1 MKKKSQP
8 LEPPPVPPR
17 EQGTLSEQAF
27 EFLLKEYDSLR
38 DLFTQTESSLQ
49 SLFNFYLT
57 LVTTVVGAIVLIL
70 QVTAPDPASLARS
83 QFILSGLLV
92 FAALIGSAYLSALAG
107 RYAHLVR
114 YAQGIDEIRR
124 HLISRL
130 EVPTPPLYQAFL
142 ASAPKPN
149 RPTQKQKS
157 PTWLYWLLPTGTYQ
171 LFVAVINSLA
181 LSAGVLLFFIA
192 TQVAEAELIRSLL
205 ATLLIFFLVFQAYN
219 FYSHLVMQLLIQRL
233 NIQVDTQRD
242 LPFIT
247 GKQ

>member
-1 MKKKSQP
+1 MKKKSQTV
-8 LEPPPVPPR
+8 ETPPAAER
-17 EQGTLSEQAF
+17 GTLSEQAF

-70 QVTAPDPASLARS
+70 QLTPSDPLSLARS
-83 QFILSGLLV
+83 QLILSGLLI
-92 FAALIGSAYLSALAG
+92 FAALIGSGYLSALTG
-107 RYAHLVR
+107 RYAHLAR

-124 HLISRL
+124 HLINRL

-142 ASAPKPN
+142 ASAPNPKQPA
-149 RPTQKQKS
+149 QKHKALS
-157 PTWLYWLLPTGTYQ
+157 WLYWFLPTGTYQ

-181 LSAGVLLFFIA
+181 LSAGVWLFLAA
-192 TQVAEAELIRSLL
+192 THVAEADLNRSLL
-205 ATLLIFFLVFQAYN
+205 ATMAIFFLTFQAYN
-219 FYSHLVMQLLIQRL
+219 FYSHLVMQLLIRRL
-233 NIQVDTQRD
+233 NIQVDAQRD

>member
-1 MKKKSQP
+1 MKKKSQTV
-8 LEPPPVPPR
+8 EPPPTPQR
-17 EQGTLSEQAF
+17 GTLSEQAF

-49 SLFNFYLT
+49 NLFNFYLT

-70 QVTAPDPASLARS
+70 QLTPSNPISLARS
-83 QFILSGLLV
+83 QFTLSGLLI
-92 FAALIGSAYLSALAG
+92 FAAMIGSAYLSALTG
-107 RYAHLVR
+107 RYAHLAR

-124 HLISRL
+124 HLINRL

-142 ASAPKPN
+142 ASAQSTD
-149 RPTQKQKS
+149 RQTQKRKT
-157 PTWLYWLLPTGTYQ
+157 PAWLYWLFPVGTYQ

-181 LSAGVLLFFIA
+181 LSAGVWLFLAA
-192 TQVAEAELIRSLL
+192 TRVAEADLNRSVL
-205 ATLLIFFLVFQAYN
+205 ATVVIFFLAFQAYN
-219 FYSHLVMQLLIQRL
+219 FYSHLIMRLLIRRL
-233 NIQVDTQRD
+233 NIQVDAQRD

>member
-8 LEPPPVPPR
+8 LEPPPVPTR
-17 EQGTLSEQAF
+17 EPGTLSEQAF
-27 EFLLKEYDSLR
+27 GFLLKEYDSLR

-70 QVTAPDPASLARS
+70 QVTTPDPTSLARS
-83 QFILSGLLV
+83 QFVLSGLLL
-92 FAALIGSAYLSALAG
+92 FATTIGSAYLSALAG
-107 RYAHLVR
+107 RYAHLAR

-142 ASAPKPN
+142 ASAPKTN
-149 RPTQKQKS
+149 RSTPKQPS

-181 LSAGVLLFFIA
+181 LSASVWLFLA
-192 TQVAEAELIRSLL
+192 GTHVVEVELNRSLL
-205 ATLLIFFLVFQAYN
+205 ATGIIFFLAFQAGN
-219 FYSHLVMQLLIQRL
+219 LYSRIVMQLLIQRL

>member
-8 LEPPPVPPR
+8 VEPPPTPQR
-17 EQGTLSEQAF
+17 GTLSEQAF
-27 EFLLKEYDSLR
+27 AFLLKEYDSLR

-70 QVTAPDPASLARS
+70 QVTASDPASLARS
-83 QFILSGLLV
+83 QFTLSGLLV
-92 FAALIGSAYLSALAG
+92 FATAIGSAYLSALAG
-107 RYAHLVR
+107 RYAHLAR

-124 HLISRL
+124 HLINRL

-142 ASAPKPN
+142 ASAGNPN
-149 RPTQKQKS
+149 RPTQKRK
-157 PTWLYWLLPTGTYQ
+157 TTAWLYWLLPTGTYQ

-181 LSAGVLLFFIA
+181 LSAGVWLFLAA
-192 TQVAEAELIRSLL
+192 THIAEAELNRSVL
-205 ATLLIFFLVFQAYN
+205 ATVAIFFLTFQAYN

-233 NIQVDTQRD
+233 NIQVDTQHD